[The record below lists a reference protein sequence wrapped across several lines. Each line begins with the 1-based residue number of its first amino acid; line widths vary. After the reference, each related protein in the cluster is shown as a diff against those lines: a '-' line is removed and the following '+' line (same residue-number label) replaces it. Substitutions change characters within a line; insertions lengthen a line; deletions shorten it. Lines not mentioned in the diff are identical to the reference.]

1 MIPFALRLLFLFVA
15 PLVLVSSIS
24 DEEIP
29 NGDPPS
35 AASQMGKAVVSTLAL
50 LLLQDLLSRWRGM
63 SNHRG
68 RAAGTKTRRRTRV
81 RLEDIFNEYG
91 PVFFRRAYR
100 MREDSFWRLL
110 DLIEAN
116 MGNKGKGKRKRGR
129 TPNGHVSNGI
139 RLAMA
144 LRYFA
149 GGDPLDIASVYKVNR
164 SLVYES
170 VWLVIHAINS
180 TKQLDIKFPT
190 KHEEQQNVANDFQA
204 RSTAGFNNC
213 AGCLDGIL
221 IWIHK
226 PSSVELAKLGIGGKK
241 FFCGRKKKFGLN
253 MQAVCDSRR
262 RFLDVEIRH
271 PGATSDYL
279 AFAVSG
285 LHRKL
290 EGKNPHDERLPFLRP
305 GLALYGDNAY
315 VNTPWMVTPFKASP
329 SGPKDA
335 FNFYHSQVRI
345 NIECA
350 FGMLV
355 HRWGILR
362 KAIPMGISLAKTNAL
377 VMALCKLHNFC
388 VDENDLKISRPTP
401 DDSVA
406 IADLGGIDLHAFAS
420 STEQG
425 SGDEGEETTYNHETD
440 RIDDLLDGG
449 NHCDDFPQLRR
460 RGVARRATGGAP
472 LPAQVMLQ
480 YVEEQGLQRPLGGRR
495 AR

>member
-15 PLVLVSSIS
+15 PLLLVSSIS
-24 DEEIP
+24 NEEIP

-35 AASQMGKAVVSTLAL
+35 AASQRGKAVVSTLAL
-50 LLLQDLLSRWRGM
+50 LLLQDLLSRRRGM

-68 RAAGTKTRRRTRV
+68 RAVGTKTRRRT
-81 RLEDIFNEYG
+81 
-91 PVFFRRAYR
+91 
-100 MREDSFWRLL
+100 
-110 DLIEAN
+110 
-116 MGNKGKGKRKRGR
+116 
-129 TPNGHVSNGI
+129 
-139 RLAMA
+139 
-144 LRYFA
+144 
-149 GGDPLDIASVYKVNR
+149 
-164 SLVYES
+164 
-170 VWLVIHAINS
+170 
-180 TKQLDIKFPT
+180 
-190 KHEEQQNVANDFQA
+190 
-204 RSTAGFNNC
+204 
-213 AGCLDGIL
+213 
-221 IWIHK
+221 
-226 PSSVELAKLGIGGKK
+226 
-241 FFCGRKKKFGLN
+241 
-253 MQAVCDSRR
+253 
-262 RFLDVEIRH
+262 
-271 PGATSDYL
+271 
-279 AFAVSG
+279 
-285 LHRKL
+285 
-290 EGKNPHDERLPFLRP
+290 
-305 GLALYGDNAY
+305 
-315 VNTPWMVTPFKASP
+315 
-329 SGPKDA
+329 
-335 FNFYHSQVRI
+335 QVRI

-388 VDENDLKISRPTP
+388 VDKNDLKISRPTP